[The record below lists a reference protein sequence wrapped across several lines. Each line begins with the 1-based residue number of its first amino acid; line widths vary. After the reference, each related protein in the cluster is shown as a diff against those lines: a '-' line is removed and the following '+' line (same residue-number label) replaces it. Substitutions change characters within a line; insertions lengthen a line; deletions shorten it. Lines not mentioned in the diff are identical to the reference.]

1 MTYVIIFIFARFHN
15 RKKIA
20 YFAPSKQI
28 IIFPAGSKVVF
39 MKEKV
44 VLAFSGGLDTS
55 YCAKYLSEEKGMEV
69 HSAIVNTGG
78 FSQEEL
84 NEIETKAKR
93 LGVASHKTLDVTS
106 DYYNQCIKYLIF
118 GNILKNNTYPLSVSS
133 ERIFQAMAIA
143 KYAREI
149 SAAAIAHG
157 STGAGNDQVR
167 FDLAFHILCPEV
179 KIITP
184 IRDMKL
190 SRDAEIEY
198 LKSKGVVADWTK
210 STYSINKGLWG
221 TSVGGRETLTS
232 NQSLPEQAYPTQ
244 LLKKDAEQLFI
255 EFVKGEVK
263 AVNNKKFANPV
274 DAIREIEK
282 IAAPFAIGRDIHVG
296 DTIIGIKGRVGFE
309 AAAPIIIL
317 KAHHLL
323 EKHTLTKWQLY
334 WKEQLANWYGM
345 FVHESQF
352 LEPVMRNMEKFLDDS
367 QEFVTGKVIIKLM
380 PYRFETIGIESEH
393 DLMNAKFAKYG
404 EENTAFSGDDVKG
417 FTKILA
423 NQMKI
428 YFSINK

>member
-1 MTYVIIFIFARFHN
+1 
-15 RKKIA
+15 
-20 YFAPSKQI
+20 
-28 IIFPAGSKVVF
+28 

-55 YCAKYLSEEKGMEV
+55 YCAKYLSEEKGYEI

-78 FSQEEL
+78 FSEAEL
-84 NEIETKAKR
+84 KEIEAKAKR
-93 LGVASHKTLDVTS
+93 LGVASHKTLDVTN

-133 ERIFQAMAIA
+133 ERVFQAIAIA
-143 KYAREI
+143 KYARDI
-149 SAAAIAHG
+149 KAAAIAHG

-167 FDLAFHILCPEV
+167 FDLAFHIICPEI

-221 TSVGGRETLTS
+221 TSVGGKETLTS
-232 NQSLPEQAYPTQ
+232 SKGLPEEAYPTQ
-244 LLKKDAEQLFI
+244 LEKQGEEMLTL
-255 EFVKGEVK
+255 EFEKGELK
-263 AVNNKKFANPV
+263 GVNGNKFKHPV
-274 DAIREIEK
+274 DAFREIEK
-282 IAAPFAIGRDIHVG
+282 IAGPYAIGRDMHIG

-309 AAAPIIIL
+309 AASPLIII

-367 QEFVTGKVIIKLM
+367 QEFVTGKVFVKLV
-380 PYRFETIGIESEH
+380 PYRFETIGIESSH

-404 EENTAFSGDDVKG
+404 EENTSFSGDDVKG

-428 YFSINK
+428 FYSINERKL